1 VIIIMRKGATR
12 EQIDHVV
19 DRLRERG
26 YGANLSGSEVSVIG
40 AIGVLDDDKARLA
53 EQLQSL
59 PAVEKVVPVLK
70 RFKLASREFQPD
82 PTVVM
87 VDDLAIGGG
96 SMVVMAGPCSVESEQ
111 QLLSTA
117 FAVKAAGATVLR
129 GGAFKPRTSPYDF
142 QGLGKEGLELL
153 ARAKRETGMPVVS
166 EVLDPHDVALCAKYV
181 DILQIGARN
190 MQNYALLREVG
201 RSGHPVLL
209 KRGGMYPTIENWL
222 LCAEYILRE
231 GNRNVMLCERGLP
244 VGGGET
250 ATRNVLDVSAV
261 AVIHELSHLPVIL
274 DPSHATGKAAYVPPL
289 ARAAVAAG
297 ADGLIIEVHPD
308 PERALSDGAQS
319 LNFDQF
325 GALMQG
331 LDALRPSRAS
341 SPAAVPAGSR

>member
-1 VIIIMRKGATR
+1 
-12 EQIDHVV
+12 
-19 DRLRERG
+19 
-26 YGANLSGSEVSVIG
+26 
-40 AIGVLDDDKARLA
+40 
-53 EQLQSL
+53 
-59 PAVEKVVPVLK
+59 
-70 RFKLASREFQPD
+70 
-82 PTVVM
+82 
-87 VDDLAIGGG
+87 
-96 SMVVMAGPCSVESEQ
+96 
-111 QLLSTA
+111 
-117 FAVKAAGATVLR
+117 
-129 GGAFKPRTSPYDF
+129 
-142 QGLGKEGLELL
+142 
-153 ARAKRETGMPVVS
+153 MPVVS

>member
-1 VIIIMRKGATR
+1 
-12 EQIDHVV
+12 
-19 DRLRERG
+19 
-26 YGANLSGSEVSVIG
+26 
-40 AIGVLDDDKARLA
+40 
-53 EQLQSL
+53 
-59 PAVEKVVPVLK
+59 
-70 RFKLASREFQPD
+70 
-82 PTVVM
+82 
-87 VDDLAIGGG
+87 
-96 SMVVMAGPCSVESEQ
+96 MAGPCSVESEE

-117 FAVKAAGATVLR
+117 HAVKAAGANVLR

-153 ARAKRETGMPVVS
+153 ARAKRETGMPIVS

-244 VGGGET
+244 VPGGET

-261 AVIHELSHLPVIL
+261 AVVHELSHLPVVV
-274 DPSHATGKAAYVPPL
+274 DPSHGTGKASYVAPM

-308 PERALSDGAQS
+308 PERALSDGPQS
-319 LNFDQF
+319 LTFDQF
-325 GALMQG
+325 GSLMRG
-331 LDALRPSRAS
+331 LEALRGLS
-341 SPAAVPAGSR
+341 SPAAVPAASR